1 MPSILQVQNLHMD
14 GVFMLSKKES
24 RSLLCKWELV
34 ILLVLSFL
42 LLIGL
47 WLEREQSDLSGSV
60 LRLHVL
66 ANSDR
71 KEDQELKLKV
81 RDAVLQEAEAIL
93 PESCTVEQAEEI
105 FQKNLECLAAAGA
118 AVVAREGY
126 DYPVSA
132 ELKDTWFP
140 TKEYGDFSL
149 PAGEYRALRIVIG
162 NGDGQNWW
170 CVVFPP
176 LCLASVADT
185 TEETALKA
193 GMTEQQVALL
203 TGESEGYVVKFKVL
217 ELWEQLK
224 LALCR

>member
-1 MPSILQVQNLHMD
+1 
-14 GVFMLSKKES
+14 MLSENKLRFLHRKGEMI
-24 RSLLCKWELV
+24 
-34 ILLVLSFL
+34 ILLAASAL
-42 LLIGL
+42 LLLGL
-47 WLEREQSDLSGSV
+47 WLEREQAEVSDSV

-71 KEDQELKLKV
+71 AEDQALKLKV
-81 RDAVLQEAEAIL
+81 RDAVLQEASTIL
-93 PESCTVEQAEEI
+93 PEQVTVSQAERLLGD
-105 FQKNLECLAAAGA
+105 NLDRLAAAGA

-132 ELKDTWFP
+132 GLEDVWFP
-140 TKEYGDFSL
+140 TKEYEDFSL

-162 NGDGQNWW
+162 EGNGQNWW

-176 LCLASVADT
+176 LCLASVSETAA
-185 TEETALKA
+185 ETALQA

-203 TGESEGYVVKFKVL
+203 TGETEGYVVKFKML

-224 LALCR
+224 LVLARENRNLF

>member
-1 MPSILQVQNLHMD
+1 MLFEKDSRPFLQ
-14 GVFMLSKKES
+14 
-24 RSLLCKWELV
+24 KWELI
-34 ILLVLSFL
+34 ILIALSVL
-42 LLIGL
+42 LLLGL
-47 WLEREQSDLSGSV
+47 WLEREQRDVSDSV

-71 KEDQELKLKV
+71 AEDQALKLKV
-81 RDAVLQEAEAIL
+81 RDAVLQEAKEIL
-93 PESCTVEQAEEI
+93 PESSSAAQAEKVLG
-105 FQKNLECLAAAGA
+105 KNLERLAAAGA
-118 AVVAREGY
+118 TVVAREGY

-132 ELKDTWFP
+132 ELKNTWFP
-140 TKEYGDFSL
+140 TKDYEDFSL

-162 NGDGQNWW
+162 EGGGQNWW

-176 LCLASVADT
+176 LCLGSVA
-185 TEETALKA
+185 ETAAETARNA

-224 LALCR
+224 LAVGA

>member
-1 MPSILQVQNLHMD
+1 MLFTKDSRPHLH
-14 GVFMLSKKES
+14 
-24 RSLLCKWELV
+24 KWELT
-34 ILLVLSFL
+34 ILIALSAL
-42 LLIGL
+42 LLLGL
-47 WLEREQSDLSGSV
+47 WLEREQKDVSDGV

-71 KEDQELKLKV
+71 AEDQALKLKV
-81 RDAVLQEAEAIL
+81 RDAVLREANAIL
-93 PESCTVEQAEEI
+93 PESSSVTQAEKALG
-105 FQKNLECLAAAGA
+105 KNLERLAAAGA

-140 TKEYGDFSL
+140 TKEYEDFAL

-162 NGDGQNWW
+162 EGKGQNWW

-176 LCLASVADT
+176 LCLASVA
-185 TEETALKA
+185 ETAAQTAMEA

-203 TGESEGYVVKFKVL
+203 TGESGGYVVKFKAL
-217 ELWEQLK
+217 ELWEQVK
-224 LALCR
+224 MAFQR

>member
-1 MPSILQVQNLHMD
+1 MLLREKAR
-14 GVFMLSKKES
+14 VFLGKAE
-24 RSLLCKWELV
+24 WI
-34 ILLVLSFL
+34 ILLVISFL
-42 LLIGL
+42 LLFGL
-47 WLEREQSDLSGSV
+47 WLEREQNVVSDSV

-66 ANSDR
+66 AHSDR

-81 RDAVLQEAEAIL
+81 RDAVLQEAKEIL
-93 PESCTVEQAEEI
+93 PESTSVAQAETI
-105 FQKNLECLAAAGA
+105 LAKNLERLAAAGA

-132 ELKDTWFP
+132 ELKDAWFP
-140 TKEYGDFSL
+140 TKEYEDFSL

-162 NGDGQNWW
+162 DGEGQNWW

-176 LCLASVADT
+176 LCLASVSETAV
-185 TEETALKA
+185 ETALKA

-203 TGESEGYVVKFKVL
+203 TGESEGYVIKFKVL

-224 LALCR
+224 LAIGA

>member
-1 MPSILQVQNLHMD
+1 MD
-14 GVFMLSKKES
+14 GVFMLFEKDS
-24 RSLLCKWELV
+24 RPFLHKWELT
-34 ILLVLSFL
+34 ILIAISVL
-42 LLIGL
+42 LLLGL
-47 WLEREQSDLSGSV
+47 WLEREQKDVSDAV

-71 KEDQELKLKV
+71 AEDQALKLKV
-81 RDAVLQEAEAIL
+81 RDAVLQEAKSIL
-93 PESCTVEQAEEI
+93 PESNSVVQAEKVLG
-105 FQKNLECLAAAGA
+105 KNLERLAAVGA

-140 TKEYGDFSL
+140 TKEYDDFSL

-162 NGDGQNWW
+162 DGEGQNWW

-176 LCLASVADT
+176 LCLGAVAET
-185 TEETALKA
+185 TQETALKA

-203 TGESEGYVVKFKVL
+203 TGESEGYVVKFKAL
-217 ELWEQLK
+217 ELWDKLK
-224 LALCR
+224 MILV

>member
-1 MPSILQVQNLHMD
+1 
-14 GVFMLSKKES
+14 MLPKKES
-24 RSLLCKWELV
+24 HPFLHKGELI
-34 ILLVLSFL
+34 ILLALSVLLFL
-42 LLIGL
+42 GL

-71 KEDQELKLKV
+71 VEDQTLKLKV
-81 RDAVLQEAEAIL
+81 RDAVLQEVKAIL
-93 PESCTVEQAEEI
+93 PEHASMAQAEKVLG
-105 FQKNLECLAAAGA
+105 KNLERLAAAGA
-118 AVVAREGY
+118 AVVAQEGY

-132 ELKDTWFP
+132 GLENTWFP
-140 TKEYGDFSL
+140 TKEYEDFSL

-162 NGDGQNWW
+162 EGGGQNWW

-176 LCLASVADT
+176 LCLASVAET
-185 TEETALKA
+185 ATETALEA

-203 TGESEGYVVKFKVL
+203 TGESEGYVVKFKAL

-224 LALCR
+224 LALYA